1 MEPQILIIV
10 KDNKYFASYGT
21 QQIEVVVVDLD
32 YVSEESIL
40 ENVVTENCS
49 ILPSTM
55 EDAINLLSTGSDISE
70 LNK

>member
-21 QQIEVVVVDLD
+21 QQMEVVVVDLD

-49 ILPSTM
+49 LLPFTM
-55 EDAINLLSTGSDISE
+55 EFAIQLLAQGTE
-70 LNK
+70 LL

>member
-21 QQIEVVVVDLD
+21 QQMEVVVVDLD

-40 ENVVTENCS
+40 ENVVIENCS
-49 ILPSTM
+49 LIPSTM
-55 EDAINLLSTGSDISE
+55 EDAIKLLATGFDINE
-70 LNK
+70 LK